1 MKPKEIFAFALL
13 AIMVASLFT
22 FAPTPVVAA
31 ADDSLFEITIIAPAA
46 NTLRRQWGLIIA
58 NSFQSVGIE
67 AKVVFLTWGSVYD
80 RALTPEAS
88 MIGKT
93 WTEGGFDSLL
103 IGWTPGS
110 PSTPFLGT
118 MQIYYSKN
126 TPPNSNFYLWNNSE
140 SDAYIMNFLTS
151 GYTAEG
157 IEAFKNW
164 QYMQYIDV
172 PASQIAFQQA
182 VLTADSDLNFH
193 GYQWIFD
200 NIGPIPQYLTGMD
213 DVVLATTGELL
224 ALNPML
230 SNSWYDTLVFNP
242 VFDNLFWLDENFT
255 YQYHLCTNL
264 EISEDFST
272 YTYTLRPGVLF
283 HDGIEFSADDV
294 LFSFLA
300 YMNPTTGSQ
309 QSGIEVGYIGDDV
322 TFTWENGTTTR
333 LVVDLAESTG
343 YYPATTQTGTR
354 QATMTALDKYTVEI
368 TIADFEGM
376 TQPVATFHPE
386 ADGIYILP
394 MHVLESIPFT
404 EWATHPFNLGT
415 GSYES
420 NGQTFS
426 GPIGT
431 GAYVYKSYS
440 AVNAL
445 ATLQKN
451 DDYFNKA
458 TLESQGLFVVENY
471 YVRYIE
477 GKDAAIA
484 ALSNNEVQILDQNYA
499 QAADYLAGNLD
510 FATNY
515 ILVASGIQQ
524 LGYNMQHPV
533 FGTGVATP
541 LGQSDP
547 SRAAEAA
554 QYVRQAMDYLIPR
567 DIIIDNLLAG
577 LADPAAVH
585 VNPLSPYF
593 NSSIVAREY
602 NPTKARE
609 LLAMAGYDTGVT
621 PSEGGSTETVVGKV
635 IGMYV
640 VLESSAD
647 GLTWTPAQVSTTD
660 PQGNYYFT
668 HTPTAA
674 GTQYHVVMTGIQV
687 QTAIDNDLTANDMLS
702 YWTIPLELQSLP
714 VAMSGIST
722 SESTSAMAFS
732 GKFDISPYDGLNT
745 YGAYATNND
754 LNALNAKVTQLNS
767 TVATQQTT
775 INTLQTQL
783 NSLSASL
790 GSVSTIAYAGVGV
803 GIIALL
809 VAAFALMRKK

>member
-1 MKPKEIFAFALL
+1 MKPKAIFAFTLM
-13 AIMVASLFT
+13 AIMVVSLFT
-22 FAPTPVVAA
+22 FAPAPVVAA
-31 ADDSLFEITIIAPAA
+31 ADNSLFEITIIAPAA

-58 NSFQSVGIE
+58 NSFQSVGID
-67 AKVVFLTWGSVYD
+67 AKVVFLSWGSVYD
-80 RALTPEAS
+80 RALTPPEN

-93 WTEGGFDSLL
+93 WIEGGWDSLL

-140 SDAYIMNFLTS
+140 SDAYIMNFLTA
-151 GYTAEG
+151 GYTDEG

-164 QYMQYIDV
+164 QYVQYIDV

-182 VLTADSDLNFH
+182 VLTADSDLDFH
-193 GYQWIFD
+193 GYEWLFD
-200 NIGPIPQYLTGMD
+200 NTGPIPQYLTGMS
-213 DVVLATTGELL
+213 DVVLASTGELL
-224 ALNPML
+224 ALNPIL

-255 YQYHLCTNL
+255 YHNNMCTNL
-264 EISEDFST
+264 AISDDFST
-272 YTYTLRPGVLF
+272 YTYALKPGILF
-283 HDGIEFSADDV
+283 HDGVEFTANDV

-300 YMNPTTGSQ
+300 YMNPASGSQ

-333 LVVDLAESTG
+333 LVVDLDTSTG
-343 YYPATTQTGTR
+343 YYPATTETGTR
-354 QATMTALDKYTVEI
+354 QATMKALDKYTVEI
-368 TIADFEGM
+368 TIANFEGM

-394 MHVLESIPFT
+394 MHVLESVPFSD
-404 EWATHPFNLGT
+404 WATHPFNLGT
-415 GSYES
+415 GSYEA

-431 GAYVYKSYS
+431 GPYVYESYS

-445 ATLQKN
+445 ATLEKN
-451 DDYFNKA
+451 DNYWNKA
-458 TLESQGLFVVENY
+458 ALESQGLFEVENY

-484 ALSNNEVQILDQNYA
+484 ALSNNEVQILDQNYQ

-515 ILVASGIQQ
+515 ILPASGIQQ

-554 QYVRQAMDYLIPR
+554 RYVRQAMDYLIPR
-567 DIIIDNLLAG
+567 NIIIENLLGG
-577 LADPAAVH
+577 LSDAAAVH

-593 NSSIVAREY
+593 NSSIVPREY
-602 NPTKARE
+602 NPTKAKE

-621 PSEGGSTETVVGKV
+621 PGGGGTIISGHLINDPILFAGHFDLDPTVAAEQGG
-635 IGMYV
+635 IYV
-640 VLESSAD
+640 VLENSTD
-647 GLTWTPAQVSTTD
+647 GLVWTPLAVGTTD
-660 PQGNYYFT
+660 ANGYYFI
-668 HTPTAA
+668 HYTPNAEGQTY
-674 GTQYHVVMTGIQV
+674 YHVVMTGFGLQSIADNGLTTDDV
-687 QTAIDNDLTANDMLS
+687 IDYFALDLT
-702 YWTIPLELQSLP
+702 LQSLP
-714 VAMSGIST
+714 IQISET
-722 SESTSAMAFS
+722 VYYNL
-732 GKFDISPYDGLNT
+732 ISLASSITPLQNQLNS
-745 YGAYATNND
+745 
-754 LNALNAKVTQLNS
+754 LNS
-767 TVATQQTT
+767 TVTSQSAQISSLNNAIANATT
-775 INTLQTQL
+775 I
-783 NSLSASL
+783 
-790 GSVSTIAYAGVGV
+790 GYAGVV
-803 GIIALL
+803 IGIIALI
-809 VAAFALMRKK
+809 AAVFAMMRKK

>member
-1 MKPKEIFAFALL
+1 MKPKAIFAFTLM
-13 AIMVASLFT
+13 AIMVVSLFT
-22 FAPTPVVAA
+22 FAPAPVVAA
-31 ADDSLFEITIIAPAA
+31 ADNSLFEITIIAPAA

-58 NSFQSVGIE
+58 NSFQSVGID
-67 AKVVFLTWGSVYD
+67 AKVVFLSWGSVYD
-80 RALTPEAS
+80 RALTPPEN

-93 WTEGGFDSLL
+93 WIEGGWDSLL

-140 SDAYIMNFLTS
+140 SDAYIMNFLTA
-151 GYTAEG
+151 GYTDEG

-164 QYMQYIDV
+164 QYVQYIDV

-182 VLTADSDLNFH
+182 VLTADSALDFH
-193 GYQWIFD
+193 GYEWLFD
-200 NIGPIPQYLTGMD
+200 NTGPIPQYLTGMS
-213 DVVLATTGELL
+213 DVVLASTGELL
-224 ALNPML
+224 ALNPIL

-255 YQYHLCTNL
+255 YHNNMCTNL
-264 EISEDFST
+264 EISDDFST
-272 YTYTLRPGVLF
+272 YTYTLRPGILF
-283 HDGIEFSADDV
+283 HDGVEFTANDV

-300 YMNPTTGSQ
+300 YMNPASGSQ

-333 LVVDLAESTG
+333 LVVDLDTSTG
-343 YYPATTQTGTR
+343 YYPATTETGTR
-354 QATMTALDKYTVEI
+354 QATMKALDKYTVEI
-368 TIADFEGM
+368 TIANFEGM

-394 MHVLESIPFT
+394 MHVLESVPFSD
-404 EWATHPFNLGT
+404 WATHPFNLGT
-415 GSYES
+415 GSYEA

-431 GAYVYKSYS
+431 GPYVYESYS

-445 ATLQKN
+445 ATLEKN
-451 DDYFNKA
+451 DNYWNKA
-458 TLESQGLFVVENY
+458 ALESQGLFEVENY

-484 ALSNNEVQILDQNYA
+484 ALSNNEVQILDQNYQ

-515 ILVASGIQQ
+515 ILPASGIQQ

-554 QYVRQAMDYLIPR
+554 RYVRQAMDYLIPR
-567 DIIIDNLLAG
+567 DIIIENLLGG
-577 LADPAAVH
+577 LSDAAAVH

-593 NSSIVAREY
+593 NSSIVPREY
-602 NPTKARE
+602 NPTKAKE

-640 VLESSAD
+640 VLESSVD

-687 QTAIDNDLTANDMLS
+687 QTAIDNGLTANDLLS
-702 YWTIPLELQSLP
+702 YWEIPLELQSLP
-714 VAMSGIST
+714 VAISGNSI
-722 SESTSAMAFS
+722 SESTSAIAFS

-809 VAAFALMRKK
+809 VAVFALMRKK

>member
-22 FAPTPVVAA
+22 FAPAPVVAA

-193 GYQWIFD
+193 GYEWIFD
-200 NIGPIPQYLTGMD
+200 NIGPIPQYLTGMN

-300 YMNPTTGSQ
+300 YMNPTSGSQ
-309 QSGIEVGYIGDDV
+309 QSGIEVGYIGNDV

-333 LVVDLAESTG
+333 LVVDLDSSTG

-354 QATMTALDKYTVEI
+354 QATMKALDKYTVEI
-368 TIADFEGM
+368 AIADFEGM

-445 ATLQKN
+445 ATLEKN

-458 TLESQGLFVVENY
+458 NLESQGLFVVENY

-499 QAADYLAGNLD
+499 QAADYLAGNLN

-621 PSEGGSTETVVGKV
+621 PGGGGTTVTSGHMINDPILFAGHFDIDPV
-635 IGMYV
+635 IAAEQGGMYT
-640 VLESSAD
+640 VLESSQD
-647 GLTWTPAQVSTTD
+647 GLVWTPIAVGTTD
-660 PQGNYYFT
+660 TNGYYFMNYVPNAT
-668 HTPTAA
+668 
-674 GTQYHVVMTGIQV
+674 GQIYYHVVMTGFGLQSIE
-687 QTAIDNDLTANDMLS
+687 DNELTSNDVLTYYTLDLS
-702 YWTIPLELQSLP
+702 LQSLP
-714 VAMSGIST
+714 VQISET
-722 SESTSAMAFS
+722 LFYNI
-732 GKFDISPYDGLNT
+732 ISLASSLTPLQN
-745 YGAYATNND
+745 
-754 LNALNAKVTQLNS
+754 QISSLNS
-767 TVATQQTT
+767 TVTSQGAQISSLTAAIANATN
-775 INTLQTQL
+775 I
-783 NSLSASL
+783 
-790 GSVSTIAYAGVGV
+790 GYAGVGI
-803 GIIALL
+803 GIVALIAA
-809 VAAFALMRKK
+809 VFAIMRKK